1 MGNWTTVKI
10 EGTCDEKDV
19 PALKRAVNTGRN
31 WDEFHCL
38 CNFGPSLCGLG
49 DWVGTEIDVVG
60 NLAER
65 DYDKHDVQEQLQ
77 KLLKVAPSLSVR
89 VHVGG
94 NYEDKQC
101 VATVICDDGKV
112 TIEPP
117 RIQTIPEISE
127 DQILAGLMNALA
139 R

>member
-10 EGTCDEKDV
+10 EGTCGEEDV
-19 PALKRAVNTGRN
+19 PALKRAVNTGNN

-38 CNFGPSLCGLG
+38 CNPNSICGLG
-49 DWVGTEIDVVG
+49 DWAGTQIDVVG

-77 KLLKVAPSLSVR
+77 KLLKVAPSLCVR

-94 NYEDKQC
+94 DYEDKQC
-101 VATVICDDGKV
+101 VATVICEDGKV

-117 RIQTIPEISE
+117 RVQTIPEISVAHMM
-127 DQILAGLMNALA
+127 AGMINALA